1 MLGNLRL
8 DGLSLPQLTALARIN
23 DKAALSESL
32 NDLASYAAAEIA
44 FATGCDYCGVSHKR
58 PGLGH
63 GGLKTIGA
71 WGLPESLGLI
81 ERPVDPDTL
90 EGLAL
95 YSEEPVV
102 VADLA
107 SESRFRPSNLLVR
120 LGVTNGVTVPM
131 IGTCGVHGIL
141 EAYRKRGD
149 RLTSSDVAFLQAS
162 SRIIA
167 SFVDRREAE
176 ATLRSRSAEQG
187 VLIEIG
193 RVVASSLQI
202 MAIYERFAELVRCLI
217 PFDRISLSLV
227 DEARGMSRTAYSSG
241 LDLGLVDPSREHR
254 MDDRLTGEVVSTR
267 RSLLIREE
275 NAEYYAARLSQFRRY
290 MEAGLVSTLSVPLV
304 WRDEVA
310 GVLTLR
316 SLEND
321 AYDETHAATA
331 TRISTLIAGAVA
343 NARLHDAIS
352 QLAHERLLLVEVGRT
367 VNSAPDMRTAL
378 SQLARIVGELMPV
391 DRMTVGIA
399 EHNGSSMVRR
409 FVSGLPLQGWEEG
422 TRVFTAAT
430 PASSSVQSRRCS
442 VLDPAETAVED
453 EGMRRVL
460 DRYQQEGIRSVLYM
474 PLVFR
479 DTLQGLIA
487 FSSRRAKAYGEREL
501 TLADRVA
508 PHVSGFAA
516 AIRAEEQLTRL
527 KETHDLITHLAASAS
542 GLGTRR
548 EILEHA
554 GKLAAPVMDL
564 DLLVFAVAEQTG
576 QPLTTVLTAGLSS
589 HLIDEGEPFAQAV
602 RDGEV
607 EVLRDVTS
615 RLASA
620 GLNFS
625 VVEPV
630 RSNGATIGLLAAY
643 GFSEGAFADEDRTTL
658 QEVAACVGGLVERLR
673 SPDGGRPPT
682 TREPRSARAWNI
694 AGRGALSAPI
704 GRATRVVRTV
714 IVDPHSACRGSVRAM
729 LAGGSVRVVGE
740 CSAIR
745 EVPAAAEGGCDVAIW
760 CLHAREGS
768 EALVEAVQLRLS
780 CKVLVLAERLSVDGL
795 RNALRAGVSG
805 YVSRDTNPGDLEQYV
820 VTLALGGTVVEP
832 ALLSVFLGQLQAG
845 DVGLTEADAANLL
858 ELSARDRQMLKSLAQ
873 GKSNREIALDFGL
886 ATGSVKNRLVLL
898 YRRIGVSDRVEATT
912 FALRA
917 GLLK

>member
-1 MLGNLRL
+1 M
-8 DGLSLPQLTALARIN
+8 
-23 DKAALSESL
+23 
-32 NDLASYAAAEIA
+32 
-44 FATGCDYCGVSHKR
+44 
-58 PGLGH
+58 
-63 GGLKTIGA
+63 
-71 WGLPESLGLI
+71 
-81 ERPVDPDTL
+81 
-90 EGLAL
+90 
-95 YSEEPVV
+95 
-102 VADLA
+102 
-107 SESRFRPSNLLVR
+107 
-120 LGVTNGVTVPM
+120 
-131 IGTCGVHGIL
+131 
-141 EAYRKRGD
+141 
-149 RLTSSDVAFLQAS
+149 
-162 SRIIA
+162 
-167 SFVDRREAE
+167 
-176 ATLRSRSAEQG
+176 
-187 VLIEIG
+187 
-193 RVVASSLQI
+193 
-202 MAIYERFAELVRCLI
+202 
-217 PFDRISLSLV
+217 
-227 DEARGMSRTAYSSG
+227 
-241 LDLGLVDPSREHR
+241 
-254 MDDRLTGEVVSTR
+254 
-267 RSLLIREE
+267 
-275 NAEYYAARLSQFRRY
+275 
-290 MEAGLVSTLSVPLV
+290 
-304 WRDEVA
+304 
-310 GVLTLR
+310 
-316 SLEND
+316 
-321 AYDETHAATA
+321 
-331 TRISTLIAGAVA
+331 
-343 NARLHDAIS
+343 
-352 QLAHERLLLVEVGRT
+352 
-367 VNSAPDMRTAL
+367 
-378 SQLARIVGELMPV
+378 
-391 DRMTVGIA
+391 
-399 EHNGSSMVRR
+399 
-409 FVSGLPLQGWEEG
+409 
-422 TRVFTAAT
+422 
-430 PASSSVQSRRCS
+430 
-442 VLDPAETAVED
+442 
-453 EGMRRVL
+453 
-460 DRYQQEGIRSVLYM
+460 LYM
-474 PLVFR
+474 PLFFK